1 MKYSLP
7 LSERVETV
15 SVVEE
20 ALMVKLGE
28 GREGWEMMGKHKLK
42 VSQEYRGLRTRGNAY
57 TQYLVKNNPPHKP
70 SSLLK

>member
-28 GREGWEMMGKHKLK
+28 GRE
-42 VSQEYRGLRTRGNAY
+42 A
-57 TQYLVKNNPPHKP
+57 
-70 SSLLK
+70 